1 MLQRPGPITYHMS
14 SCIHQEQ
21 NLCRGCLGVHAFEI
35 SEYQYRLNR
44 VKEVMSERGMDVL
57 LVSDPA
63 NMNYLSGYDGWSF
76 YVHQLLIVLLEAD
89 QPIWVGRHMDAN
101 AAKITTW
108 LDPSHIVPYPDDY
121 VQSLKKH
128 PYDFVADILREEKV
142 ENACIA
148 VELDNYYFSAKCFD
162 TLNKQLTK
170 ATFLDATSLVNK
182 VRIVKSDTE
191 ITYMKRAAAI
201 VENAMK
207 VGIDAIAEGVRECDV
222 VGQVYE
228 AQISGTT
235 EFGGDYPAIVPLI
248 PSGERTST
256 PHLTWT
262 EQPYKEGDPV
272 IIELAGCY
280 RRYHAPMA
288 RTVMIG
294 DPPQNIKDL
303 AEVVIE
309 GLNETLARIG
319 PGMTCEEV
327 EAVWNKSIEKSGFIK
342 ESRIGYSVGLSYPP
356 DWGERTASLRKGDK
370 TVLQPNM
377 TFHLIPGIWLDN
389 YGMELSEAFRV
400 TDKGCETLTNFPRQL
415 FVKD

>member
-1 MLQRPGPITYHMS
+1 M
-14 SCIHQEQ
+14 
-21 NLCRGCLGVHAFEI
+21 HAFEI